1 MTRGVGSADALP
13 RTSGAFAPRPLL
25 ARWLRAALISLAP
38 FLVSLDLRAADVA
51 VASGAAIVID
61 ATHLEI
67 AGRRFKLYG
76 IDAPDIDEVCN
87 DAQGKEYPC
96 GINARQALADLVKG
110 GSVSCLPRGPNES
123 DEMLGVCSLGTS
135 DLAKAIIDAGWA
147 IAERT
152 RTLYYEKAEE
162 EARLKKQGL
171 WQGQFVPPA
180 DWRIGERVPQSHTGN
195 KENSPAK
202 LF

>member
-1 MTRGVGSADALP
+1 MTRGVGTADALP
-13 RTSGAFAPRPLL
+13 RKSGTLAPRPLF
-25 ARWLRAALISLAP
+25 ARWLRAALVSLAP
-38 FLVSLDLRAADVA
+38 FLVPLDLHAADIS
-51 VASGAAIVID
+51 VASGAAVVID

-76 IDAPDIDEVCN
+76 IDAPDIDETCS

-96 GINARQALADLVKG
+96 GVDARQALADLVKG
-110 GSVSCLPRGPNES
+110 GSVSCLPRGPNEN
-123 DEMLGVCSLGTS
+123 DEMLGVCSTGTI
-135 DLAKAIIDAGWA
+135 DLAQAMIGAGWA
-147 IAERT
+147 IADRT

-162 EARLKKQGL
+162 EARVKKQGL
-171 WQGQFVPPA
+171 WQGPFVPPG

-195 KENSPAK
+195 KENSPEK